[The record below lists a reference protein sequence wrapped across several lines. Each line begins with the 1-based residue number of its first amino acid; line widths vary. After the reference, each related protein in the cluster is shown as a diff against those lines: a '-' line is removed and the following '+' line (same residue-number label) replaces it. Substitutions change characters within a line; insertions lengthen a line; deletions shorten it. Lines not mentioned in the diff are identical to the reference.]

1 MGSYF
6 IKMDIYIYMSPRK
19 HDFESLKLDFLFP
32 AFTEFWEI
40 ILDNKRILSEITLEL
55 LPSKVAVESKTF
67 VFFAWFLNI
76 TPTILCTYDS
86 SNVIQFKPHFCQL
99 LGQTRTVLLSLLTY
113 RFEKRN

>member
-1 MGSYF
+1 
-6 IKMDIYIYMSPRK
+6 MSPRK

-32 AFTEFWEI
+32 ALTEFWEI

-76 TPTILCTYDS
+76 TPTIL
-86 SNVIQFKPHFCQL
+86 
-99 LGQTRTVLLSLLTY
+99 
-113 RFEKRN
+113 